1 MRFAPTP
8 NAPATDGVQRNTLIV
23 GAGEAGSAIVR
34 ELKQNPALNYNPV
47 GFVDDDLSKKGVKI
61 HGVKVLGSTDASA

>member
-1 MRFAPTP
+1 M
-8 NAPATDGVQRNTLIV
+8 PARDGAQRNTLVV

-34 ELKQNPALNYNPV
+34 ELKQNSSLNYNPV

-61 HGVKVLGSTDASA
+61 HGVKVLGSTDALH